1 MNKPLHVQVAKALGW
16 TDIYENADFEP
27 DNMAYGPSTYTG
39 KDPADGQTK
48 KIPDYGSTFCATGPL
63 IVHYGILLGPE
74 YEVVDGLFVF
84 ANKWGAKLGSDRTGE
99 TIVYGPSAC
108 ETVARLIVSL
118 HERGELQ
125 RI

>member
-1 MNKPLHVQVAKALGW
+1 MSKPLHVQVAEAIGW
-16 TDIYENADFEP
+16 TNLEED
-27 DNMAYGPSTYTG
+27 GGKWTG
-39 KDPADGQTK
+39 FDGQGFK
-48 KIPDYGSTFCATGPL
+48 PVPDYGTTFCATGPL